1 VIDVLLGLV
10 ILGYAISGFRQGL
23 AVSALSLTGFV
34 IGALIAIKVVPPLV
48 ENLNLTA
55 GLQRSF
61 VVLAAV
67 LLFAWLGQLGGALLG
82 ARLRDTL
89 TFRTVQLVDQ
99 VLGALAGVVAVS
111 LVLWFVGGA
120 LRVSPSTTLA
130 KTVASSRVLSTIDEL
145 IPAPVD
151 DVAKSLR
158 DAVAGSS
165 FPRVFA
171 GVTPERIVSVPN
183 PNPGAMPAA
192 VLTAARRS
200 IVKVTGEAQAC
211 NRNVEGSGSVI
222 APRRVVTNAHVV
234 AGMRSPSVQVGG
246 KGTRYPAQVVLF
258 DPKRDIAVLY
268 VPRLI
273 APALPLGAN
282 LDQGADAVVAGFP
295 RNGAFTSGAARVRSV
310 LQATGGDIY
319 GGTGVLRQVYQLYA
333 EVEPGNSGGP
343 LLAVDG
349 SLAGIVFAKSLDD
362 QHTGYALTMDES
374 RSDLQTGQTAV
385 AQVPTGSCAAG

>member
-1 VIDVLLGLV
+1 VIDVVLTLV

-23 AVSALSLTGFV
+23 AVSALSLSGFV

-99 VLGALAGVVAVS
+99 VLGALAGVIAVS

-130 KTVASSRVLSTIDEL
+130 KTVASSRVLSTIDGL

-151 DVAKSLR
+151 DLAKNLR

-211 NRNVEGSGSVI
+211 SRNVEGSGAVI

-234 AGMRSPSVQVGG
+234 AGMRSPMVQVGG
-246 KGTRYPAQVVLF
+246 KGTLYPAQVVLF
-258 DPKRDIAVLY
+258 DSKRDIAVLY
-268 VPRLI
+268 VARLS
-273 APALPLGAN
+273 APALSLGTN
-282 LDQGADAVVAGFP
+282 LEQGSDAVVAGFP
-295 RNGAFTSGAARVRSV
+295 HNGAFTSGAARVRSV
-310 LQATGGDIY
+310 LQASGGDIY

-362 QHTGYALTMDES
+362 QHTGYALTMQES
-374 RSDLQTGQTAV
+374 RSDLQSGRTAS
-385 AQVPTGSCAAG
+385 AGVPTGACAAG

>member
-1 VIDVLLGLV
+1 VG
-10 ILGYAISGFRQGL
+10 
-23 AVSALSLTGFV
+23 ALSLSGFV
-34 IGALIAIKVVPPLV
+34 IGALIAIKVVPQLV
-48 ENLNLTA
+48 DDLNLAA

-89 TFRTVQLVDQ
+89 TFRPIQLVDQ
-99 VLGALAGVVAVS
+99 LLGALAGVIAVS

-130 KTVASSRVLSTIDEL
+130 STVASSKVLNTINALMPARVSNLAEN
-145 IPAPVD
+145 
-151 DVAKSLR
+151 LR
-158 DAVAGSS
+158 AAVADSS

-183 PNPGAMPAA
+183 PDPGAMPAA
-192 VLTAARRS
+192 VLSAARRS

-211 NRNVEGSGSVI
+211 SRNIEGSGAVI
-222 APRRVVTNAHVV
+222 SPRHVVTNAHVV

-246 KGTRYPAQVVLF
+246 KGAHYSAQVVLF

-268 VPRLI
+268 VPYLT
-273 APALPLGAN
+273 APAIAWGGN

-295 RNGAFTSGAARVRSV
+295 RNGSFTSGAARVRSV

-343 LLAVDG
+343 LLAVNG

-362 QHTGYALTMDES
+362 PNTGYALTMDES
-374 RSDLQTGQTAV
+374 RSDIDAGRSATAAV
-385 AQVPTGSCAAG
+385 TTSQCAAG